1 MVGGLDGTK
10 TCGNCQNPTL
20 QVIMAKVY
28 GMFQLSLGYLLY
40 QPQKRLHFRSLRR
53 LDWLRIWPAF
63 YNCFPPQAHRLVLY
77 SRPQDL
83 CVRAYVASLMLQV
96 LDLEA
101 PSSELENCGRD
112 ANDTSSN
119 FKELRNLVESLEEGV
134 QAGNL
139 PDSEIFIFHR

>member
-1 MVGGLDGTK
+1 
-10 TCGNCQNPTL
+10 
-20 QVIMAKVY
+20 
-28 GMFQLSLGYLLY
+28 
-40 QPQKRLHFRSLRR
+40 
-53 LDWLRIWPAF
+53 
-63 YNCFPPQAHRLVLY
+63 
-77 SRPQDL
+77 
-83 CVRAYVASLMLQV
+83 VRAYVASLMLQV